1 MRHVEHPLPL
11 PAAPSLPA
19 IPHPVFIRITH
30 WINAAAMIVMIL
42 SGLEIHNAYP
52 LLPFAVPGFL
62 TLGGWLGGGL
72 RWHFAAMWVLAVNGL
87 VYLAYGILS
96 GRFQRRFFPIS
107 FALVLQETRSALGG
121 SLRHDNTTYNSVQK
135 LLYLG
140 VIMAGV
146 TAVVSGLALWKP
158 VQFWPL
164 TMMLGDF
171 DTARIIHFLA
181 MSAIGAFLVLHVI
194 MALLVPRTLKA
205 MTIGRAAVKGT
216 TP

>member
-1 MRHVEHPLPL
+1 MRPEVHPTPSAVSAPAPTVTHPLL
-11 PAAPSLPA
+11 
-19 IPHPVFIRITH
+19 IRITH

-52 LLPFAVPGFL
+52 ILPFAVPGFL

-72 RWHFAAMWVLAVNGL
+72 RWHFAAMWVLALNGL

-96 GRFQRRFFPIS
+96 GRFQRRFFPLS
-107 FALVLQETRSALGG
+107 FAQVFHETRAALQG
-121 SLRHDNTTYNSVQK
+121 SLRHDDTAYNSVQK

-146 TAVVSGLALWKP
+146 LVVVSGLALWKP

-164 TMMLGDF
+164 TMLLGDF
-171 DTARIIHFLA
+171 DNARIVHFLA
-181 MSAIGAFLVLHVI
+181 MSAISAFLVLHVV

-205 MTIGRAAVKGT
+205 MITGRAGAKGAR
-216 TP
+216 P